1 MTSLNNAL
9 AKGELR
15 AGVPLPIIASRYGQR
30 APVVFAKQS
39 KGAKRSAYWTPD
51 EDNFVREHLSWLS
64 LDDIA
69 LRLGRSSLGVKL
81 RYQRYLDL
89 RGASKL
95 PTLLTAEHIAQGLG
109 VDGKT
114 VHALM
119 DRGLLPGRR
128 LPMNTVVRVVERE
141 GE

>member
-1 MTSLNNAL
+1 MTLINNAL

-15 AGVPLPIIASRYGQR
+15 AGVPLTVVAYRYGRR
-30 APVVFAKQS
+30 AAIVFAKQ
-39 KGAKRSAYWTPD
+39 AKTPTRAPYWTPT

-69 LRLGRSSLGVKL
+69 LRLGRSALGVKL

-114 VHALM
+114 IHALM
-119 DRGLLPGRR
+119 DRGLLPG
-128 LPMNTVVRVVERE
+128 
-141 GE
+141 